1 VVKQTLLS
9 GCPETYGTF
18 SSSSTQYEP
27 VTEHQRIG
35 TGAGIEFEKEW
46 RTSDGRVKR
55 WSYSSM
61 VYAPRK
67 KY

>member
-1 VVKQTLLS
+1 M
-9 GCPETYGTF
+9 F
-18 SSSSTQYEP
+18 SSSSTPYEP

-35 TGAGIEFEKEW
+35 IAAGIKFGKGR

-55 WSYSSM
+55 WSYSSI